1 MFSNMAQKS
10 IFAIHNESQEK
21 LKVLDIFGKSVIFS
35 TAGAL
40 LGVSHNSPCPTLCP
54 EFHY

>member
-1 MFSNMAQKS
+1 MFSKMAQKS
-10 IFAIHNESQEK
+10 IFAIHNKSQEK

-40 LGVSHNSPCPTLCP
+40 LGVSHNSHCPNLP
-54 EFHY
+54 QQYI